1 MLGYRTN
8 LTAINHWNVAVA
20 THTANHPSARHLC
33 ASLDALN
40 PRDLYKADELDAMW
54 ASPECIFHSRAR
66 GGKPINDQNRATA
79 WCVVRWAE
87 ALLPS
92 IIWVENV
99 PEFEAWGPLI
109 KVRRKIKIKGRTVS
123 RLVSVPDPKHKGE
136 IFLAW
141 CKCLEALGYRVDKR
155 TLCAADYGDPTTR
168 RRLFIQAVRGHRK
181 ICWPNPTHAP
191 KGDKDMFGTRRPWR
205 SAAEIIDWKLTG
217 QSIFE
222 RKRPLSL
229 KTLQRIEIGLKKFGI
244 KPFVFAMDHTG
255 GHGNGVVSA
264 ESPVSTVTTKARHG
278 VVDPY
283 LVKLR
288 GTNNA
293 ASIYEPAPTVTAGG
307 THLAL
312 AEPFLV
318 QVAHGN
324 GKDKHGNER
333 RVRSI
338 KRPLGTVC
346 GQRGDMALCEPMLLG
361 QQSKSLLRPI
371 SKPVPTIATKGAI
384 AIVEPFILPLEG
396 YYCGNTPRSIK
407 QPIPTVT
414 SRGGGAL
421 CEPFLIKYYG
431 TAKTRS
437 IKDPLDTVTTKDRYG
452 LVRLIVEIRGE
463 KYVLDI
469 RFRML
474 QPHELAGAQGFPKD
488 YKFSGNKTQV
498 VRQIGNAVPCGL
510 AKAIVLAAVSQNS
523 DIGKWL

>member
-1 MLGYRTN
+1 MIANPINFEMADLFCGAGGTSTGALDALQMLGYRSH
-8 LTAINHWNVAVA
+8 LTAINHWDVAVA
-20 THTANHPSARHLC
+20 THTANHPDARHLC

-40 PRDLYKADELDAMW
+40 PRDLFSDGELDLLW
-54 ASPECIFHSRAR
+54 GSPECTHHSIAR
-66 GGKPINDQNRATA
+66 GGKPVNDQSRATA
-79 WCVVRWAE
+79 WCLVRWAE
-87 ALLPS
+87 ALRPAVIL
-92 IIWVENV
+92 VENV
-99 PEFEAWGPLI
+99 PEFKGWGGIDGNGKPLKSQHGKTFRAW
-109 KVRRKIKIKGRTVS
+109 VM
-123 RLVSVPDPKHKGE
+123 
-136 IFLAW
+136 A
-141 CKCLEALGYRVDKR
+141 LESLGYRVDDR
-155 TLCAADYGDPTTR
+155 ILCAADFGDPTTR
-168 RRLFIQAVRGHRK
+168 RRLFIQAVRGRRK

-191 KGDKDMFGTRRPWR
+191 KGDTDMLGSRAPWR

-222 RKRPLSL
+222 RKRSLSL

-244 KPFVFAMDHTG
+244 
-255 GHGNGVVSA
+255 
-264 ESPVSTVTTKARHG
+264 TKARHG

-293 ASIYEPAPTVTAGG
+293 ASIYEPTHTVTAGG

-338 KRPLGTVC
+338 KTPLGTVC

-361 QQSKSLLRPI
+361 QQSKSLLRPV

-396 YYCGNTPRSIK
+396 YYRGNAPRSIK
-407 QPIPTVT
+407 QPIPAVT

-452 LVRLIVEIRGE
+452 LVRPIVEIRGE

-510 AKAIVLAAVSQNS
+510 ARAIVLAAVGQ
-523 DIGKWL
+523 DADVAKWFKENNADKNRMVR